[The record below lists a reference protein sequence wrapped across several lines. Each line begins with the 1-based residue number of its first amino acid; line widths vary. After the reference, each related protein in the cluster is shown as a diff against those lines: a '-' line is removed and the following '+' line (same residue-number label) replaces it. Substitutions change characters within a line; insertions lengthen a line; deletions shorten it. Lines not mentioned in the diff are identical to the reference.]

1 MEVLTKLA
9 RESAEKYIDA
19 QKGLLELAIE
29 ELETVG
35 KATGER
41 KVAIRKPLQQ
51 YWGELTEKSVKN
63 LVAAEKSLL
72 DLAIKPKRGMAREEI
87 RKTGSQARGTRVH
100 VRARKTA

>member
-1 MEVLTKLA
+1 MANKPNGKPRERMEVLTKLA

-41 KVAIRKPLQQ
+41 KVAIGNRCSNT
-51 YWGELTEKSVKN
+51 GKN
-63 LVAAEKSLL
+63 
-72 DLAIKPKRGMAREEI
+72 
-87 RKTGSQARGTRVH
+87 
-100 VRARKTA
+100 